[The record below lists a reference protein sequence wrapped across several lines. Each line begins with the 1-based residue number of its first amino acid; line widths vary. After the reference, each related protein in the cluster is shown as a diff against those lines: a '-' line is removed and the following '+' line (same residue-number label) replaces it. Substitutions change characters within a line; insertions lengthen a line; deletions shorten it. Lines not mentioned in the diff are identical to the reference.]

1 MLLMAIQMY
10 TIDWQNAKQTKSRL
24 FHYITLMLPDVAKKS
39 IWVNDLGITYMLE
52 YKWFM
57 WQTENIKCNLNK
69 VWICTLKFFAT

>member
-1 MLLMAIQMY
+1 MY

-57 WQTENIKCNLNK
+57 WQTENI
-69 VWICTLKFFAT
+69 